1 MTVSNIQ
8 LRIGVY
14 DSGKKFANFERNIKY
29 IVDNSKQKHSTSMEN
44 TIETKKILNIK
55 ILIHEVLRTLSKG

>member
-8 LRIGVY
+8 LLIGVY
-14 DSGKKFANFERNIKY
+14 DSWKQFANFERNIKC
-29 IVDNSKQKHSTSMEN
+29 IIDNARYRHSTLTEN
-44 TIETKKILNIK
+44 TAEIKKIIKLK